1 MNIMKRYLLL
11 IVMALFCAKTFAQEY
26 KPILKEGRVWK
37 LVRPS
42 YDNRKYEFDLYYTVT
57 VGGDTLIGNTVCK
70 KITTTCDVM
79 RPWGRGFTYCEAG
92 YEKDGK
98 VYRYNDGVGGFE
110 LLMDFNLKK
119 GDKFGYDDIFKDYL
133 YCVDKV
139 DSIEVNGEKYRRIT
153 ISSGGPESKVYWVEG
168 IGASTDGWI
177 ADEPRV
183 TGNYNYA
190 VMLGCIDDGKVVF
203 TREDFDRWIPSD
215 VEAVKADK
223 KKDGRMYNISG
234 QRIEAPSRGEVYIK
248 DGEKR
253 LAR

>member
-1 MNIMKRYLLL
+1 MKRYLLIL
-11 IVMALFCAKTFAQEY
+11 IVTLFCSPIFAQEY
-26 KPILKEGRVWK
+26 KPMLKEGRVWK

-42 YDNRKYEFDLYYTVT
+42 YDRRYEFDLYYTMT
-57 VGGDTLIGNTVCK
+57 VGGDTLINNTVCK
-70 KITTTCDVM
+70 KIIATCDIM
-79 RPWGRGFTYCEAG
+79 KPWGIYNSFWGDAG

-98 VYRYNDGVGGFE
+98 VYRHNKYSGEFE

-119 GDKFGYDDIFKDYL
+119 GDKFGEDFMYT
-133 YCVDKV
+133 VDKV

-177 ADEPRV
+177 AYEPRV
-183 TGNYNYA
+183 TGNYGYA
-190 VMLGCIDDGKVVF
+190 VMIGCIDDGKVVF

-234 QRIEAPSRGEVYIK
+234 QRIETPLRGEVYIK